1 MSTLR
6 PTLVFL
12 LSFTVLTGVLYPAL
26 ITAAAQA
33 VFPSEANG
41 SLLHDGQAVRGSR
54 LIGQPFQAPGYF
66 WSRPSATSAHPYD
79 AAASSGSNLGPLNP
93 ALTTAIQTRL
103 TALREADPGNTAP
116 VPVDLVTASGSGLDP
131 ELSPS
136 ATAYQVSRVSRARG
150 VPAERV
156 TKLVREHTR
165 GRTFGVMGEARV
177 NILELNLALDRD
189 LGLNRGIEAR

>member
-1 MSTLR
+1 MSILR

-12 LSFTVLTGVLYPAL
+12 LFFSALTGVVYPAL
-26 ITAAAQA
+26 ITVAAQA
-33 VFPSEANG
+33 VFPEQANG
-41 SLLHDGQAVRGSR
+41 SLLHDGEVVRGSR
-54 LIGQPFQAPGYF
+54 LIGQPFEAPGYF

-93 ALTTAIQTRL
+93 ALATAIQTRV

-136 ATAYQVSRVSRARG
+136 AALYQVRRVARARG
-150 VPAERV
+150 VPAQRV
-156 TKLVREHTR
+156 EQLVKNHIQ
-165 GRTFGVMGEARV
+165 GRTFGMLGEARV
-177 NILELNLALDRD
+177 NTLALNLALDRD
-189 LGLNRGIEAR
+189 FGQPKAR

>member
-1 MSTLR
+1 MSILR

-12 LSFTVLTGVLYPAL
+12 LFFTALTGVVYPAL
-26 ITAAAQA
+26 ITVAAQA
-33 VFPSEANG
+33 VFPEQANG
-41 SLLHDGQAVRGSR
+41 SLLHDGQVLRGSR
-54 LIGQPFQAPGYF
+54 LIGQPFAAAGYF

-93 ALTTAIQTRL
+93 ALATAIQTRV

-136 ATAYQVSRVSRARG
+136 AALYQVGRVARARG
-150 VPAERV
+150 VPPERV
-156 TKLVREHTR
+156 EQLVTDHTE
-165 GRTFGVMGEARV
+165 GRTLGLLGEARV
-177 NILELNLALDRD
+177 NALALNLALDRVF
-189 LGLNRGIEAR
+189 GQPKAR

>member
-1 MSTLR
+1 MSILR

-12 LSFTVLTGVLYPAL
+12 LFFSALTGVVYPAL
-26 ITAAAQA
+26 ITVAAQA
-33 VFPSEANG
+33 VFPEQANG
-41 SLLHDGQAVRGSR
+41 SLLREGEVVRGSR
-54 LIGQPFQAPGYF
+54 LIGQPFEAPGYF

-93 ALTTAIQTRL
+93 ALATAIQTRV
-103 TALREADPGNTAP
+103 TALRDADPGNTAP

-136 ATAYQVSRVSRARG
+136 AALYQVSRVARARG

-156 TKLVREHTR
+156 EHLVTEHTA
-165 GRTFGVMGEARV
+165 GRTFGLLGEARV
-177 NILELNLALDRD
+177 NTLALNLALDRVF
-189 LGLNRGIEAR
+189 GQPKAR